1 MRFVLSTI
9 GTSILTNQIR
19 NDDPSEWRR
28 LLRDSANRKVAEL
41 DSETET
47 VIDTLADRAFEQ
59 LLKDD
64 VQINRRISAE
74 LNGIYGI
81 YNGRLPQNGPDQHY
95 LICTDT
101 AQGQKTG
108 ELIRDFLAEQGLRV
122 SIYTPEG
129 LSTKD
134 TAAFTA
140 GIKELIRWLEDN
152 VPLRRDSGY
161 RVIFNLVGG
170 FKSLQGYMNTFGAFY
185 ADEVIYIFEAQ
196 TADLITIP
204 RLPIQIDTAVIQ
216 KHRTEFALMAAGK
229 LYPRRELRDIPE
241 TLLEFLEEGDEDTDT
256 GLSAWGTLIWNRAKE
271 NLLAKGL
278 LPFPRLEYAR
288 SFHNDF
294 NREGD
299 AKARLKLQE
308 TLAKV
313 SYTLEKDGGH
323 TSDLIGGSLN
333 YEKLRGEEGKA
344 GIHTFRISRGD
355 RVSCTVA
362 DGGLT
367 LRHYGGHDYVYK
379 NP

>member
-9 GTSILTNQIR
+9 GTSSLTNQI
-19 NDDPSEWRR
+19 NNNDPSGWRR
-28 LLRDSANRKVAEL
+28 LLRDAANYKMDDL
-41 DSETET
+41 QLETKA

-59 LLKDD
+59 LVEDD

-81 YNGRLPQNGPDQHY
+81 YNGRLPQNSPDQHY

-101 AQGQKTG
+101 TQGQKTG
-108 ELIRDFLAEQGLRV
+108 ELIKDFLVDQGLNAY
-122 SIYTPEG
+122 IITPEG
-129 LSTKD
+129 LSTQD

-152 VPLRRDSGY
+152 VPGQRDSGY

-185 ADEVIYIFEAQ
+185 ADEVIYIFEAE

-216 KHRTEFALMAAGK
+216 EHLTEFALMAAGK
-229 LYPRRELRDIPE
+229 LYPRRELSDIPE
-241 TLLEFLEEGDEDTDT
+241 TLLEFLEEGDDETDT
-256 GLSAWGTLIWNRAKE
+256 GLSAWGTLIWNRTKAD
-271 NLLAKGL
+271 LLAEGL
-278 LPFPRLEYAR
+278 LPFPRLRYAR
-288 SFHNDF
+288 TFHNDF
-294 NREGD
+294 SREND
-299 AKARLKLQE
+299 PKARLKLQE
-308 TLAKV
+308 TLAMV
-313 SYTLEKDGGH
+313 AYTLEKDGGH
-323 TSDLIGGSLN
+323 TSGLIGGSLN
-333 YEKLRGEEGKA
+333 YEKLRGEAGKA
-344 GIHTFRISRGD
+344 GIHTFRVTQAA

-362 DGGLT
+362 QGGLT

>member
-1 MRFVLSTI
+1 MRFILSTI
-9 GTSILTNQIR
+9 GTSILTNQIN

-28 LLRDSANRKVAEL
+28 RLRDSANCKMDDLSPKTR
-41 DSETET
+41 T
-47 VIDTLADRAFEQ
+47 VIDTLADRALEKLLQNDTQ
-59 LLKDD
+59 L
-64 VQINRRISAE
+64 NRRISAE

-81 YNGRLPQNGPDQHY
+81 YDGRLPQNGPDQHY

-108 ELIRDFLAEQGLRV
+108 ELIRDFLGDQGFNV

-134 TAAFTA
+134 TVSFTT
-140 GIKELIRWLEDN
+140 GTKELIRWLEDN
-152 VPLRRDSGY
+152 LPWRRDSGY

-185 ADEVIYIFEAQ
+185 ADEVIYIFEAE

-204 RLPIQIDTAVIQ
+204 RLPIQIDTTVIQ
-216 KHRTEFALMAAGK
+216 KHRIEFALMAAGK
-229 LYPRRELRDIPE
+229 LYPRREVRDIPE
-241 TLLEFLEEGDEDTDT
+241 TLLEFLEEGDDETDT

-271 NLLAKGL
+271 NLLGKGL
-278 LPFPRLEYAR
+278 LPFPRLRYER
-288 SFHNDF
+288 TFHNDF

-313 SYTLEKDGGH
+313 SYALEKDRGH
-323 TSDLIGGSLN
+323 TSGLTGGSLN
-333 YEKLRGEEGKA
+333 YERLQGAAGQA
-344 GIHTFRISRGD
+344 GIHTFRITQGI
-355 RVSCTVA
+355 RVSCTVVE
-362 DGGLT
+362 GGLT

>member
-9 GTSILTNQIR
+9 GTSSLTNQIR

-28 LLRDSANRKVAEL
+28 LLRDSANRKMDEL
-41 DSETET
+41 DSETIA

-59 LLKDD
+59 LLEDN

-81 YNGRLPQNGPDQHY
+81 YNGRLPQNSPDQHY

-108 ELIRDFLAEQGLRV
+108 ELIRDFLADQGFSV

-129 LSTKD
+129 FSTKD
-134 TAAFTA
+134 TVSFTT

-152 VPLRRDSGY
+152 LPWQRESGY

-185 ADEVIYIFEAQ
+185 ADEVIYIFEAE

-216 KHRTEFALMAAGK
+216 EHLTEFALMAAGK
-229 LYPRRELRDIPE
+229 LYSRRELRDIPE
-241 TLLEFLEEGDEDTDT
+241 TLLEFLEEDDDETDT
-256 GLSAWGTLIWNRAKE
+256 GLSAWGTLIWNRAKA
-271 NLLAKGL
+271 NLLGKGL
-278 LPFPRLEYAR
+278 LPFPRLAYTR
-288 SFHNDF
+288 TFHNDF
-294 NREGD
+294 NREND
-299 AKARLKLQE
+299 PKARLKLQE
-308 TLAKV
+308 TLAMV
-313 SYTLEKDGGH
+313 AYTLEKSNGNLALLRQDGGLQFEQFK
-323 TSDLIGGSLN
+323 S
-333 YEKLRGEEGKA
+333 
-344 GIHTFRISRGD
+344 IHSIYKFRITQAIRI
-355 RVSCTVA
+355 SCAVTE
-362 DGGLT
+362 GGLT
-367 LRHYGGHDYVYK
+367 LRHYGHKNYVYG